1 MSARGDAASPIGGLA
16 CTSQRAP
23 MMMVAVSVPMMMVAV
38 SVPHRLQTGEGY
50 GAAGGSR
57 ELAGAAV
64 RCAGRAGGE
73 VRAIRGQTVPAM
85 RRAEA
90 GWLGERSLEAGG
102 RRPSSRLGSALG
114 FGAVSGGAVLRRN
127 RVRLVR
133 HFWCYSGVVS
143 GVARRN
149 RLCSALG
156 TARSALRSRSG
167 VPGLWYRGRSRASRV
182 WIAERRS
189 AVCSALEV
197 RREGEQ

>member
-1 MSARGDAASPIGGLA
+1 MSARGDASSPIGGLA

-23 MMMVAVSVPMMMVAV
+23 MMMVAVSVP
-38 SVPHRLQTGEGY
+38 HRLRTGGGD

-57 ELAGAAV
+57 ELTGAAV

-73 VRAIRGQTVPAM
+73 VRAIRRQSAPAM
-85 RRAEA
+85 RIAEA
-90 GWLGERSLEAGG
+90 GWMGERSLEAGG

-114 FGAVSGGAVLRRN
+114 LGAVSGGAVLRRN

-143 GVARRN
+143 SVARRN

-156 TARSALRSRSG
+156 TARCALRSRSG
-167 VPGLWYRGRSRASRV
+167 VPGLWYRGNCIAGARVSRV
-182 WIAERRS
+182 DCGARKCGRLCAGS
-189 AVCSALEV
+189 AP
-197 RREGEQ
+197 

>member
-1 MSARGDAASPIGGLA
+1 
-16 CTSQRAP
+16 
-23 MMMVAVSVPMMMVAV
+23 MMMVAV
-38 SVPHRLQTGEGY
+38 SVPHRLRTGGGD

-73 VRAIRGQTVPAM
+73 VRAIRRQSAPAM
-85 RRAEA
+85 RRDEA

-127 RVRLVR
+127 RVRLLR

-143 GVARRN
+143 SVARRN

-156 TARSALRSRSG
+156 TARCALRSRSG
-167 VPGLWYRGRSRASRV
+167 VPLCLACGIAGARESRV